1 MRSKRLSSSNC
12 NSYSARLASVVE
24 LETLLEED
32 ACFLQVEA
40 CLSNVKAHQAALL
53 GLQTLRADLVR
64 VVREVPVSIIGSDKE
79 NSPIYRILTRFWPPL
94 TYLGCVI
101 SLKGRHTFA

>member
-1 MRSKRLSSSNC
+1 MIEEQSFSDC

-40 CLSNVKAHQAALL
+40 GLSNVKAHQAALL

-64 VVREVPVSIIGSDKE
+64 VVREVPVGI
-79 NSPIYRILTRFWPPL
+79 
-94 TYLGCVI
+94 
-101 SLKGRHTFA
+101 